1 MINFSNLLVGLAIGD
16 AYGAGVEFQDRN
28 WIADNVDFTKF
39 VSSRHLIKCRSEQ
52 SELFVKNYTDWD
64 YTDDTEMTIGLM
76 KALMSS
82 KEFTEDN
89 LVNAFKAEYD
99 YGIEAKGYG
108 RNGHGSMA
116 WFYSGE
122 KSIKEIRDFQR
133 DRPNPGNAP
142 TMRSVPLAFIEE
154 NLINDYCKINA
165 QSTHPNALAVASSQV
180 IAWAARCIVYEEG
193 DKKSLINYVLEKMD
207 FNSEFKVYLKHIDT
221 LPFEGDLSLE
231 TLQALC
237 GNQPIEPPYFLSGI
251 EGLPSDS
258 KYTAGVVLYIL
269 KHISD
274 PFEGLKYAIQIG
286 GDVDSSASIVTGILA
301 ARFGLTSL
309 PHFMI
314 ENVEGREYVEQV
326 GEKFNAFAKAKK
338 DNI

>member
-1 MINFSNLLVGLAIGD
+1 M
-16 AYGAGVEFQDRN
+16 
-28 WIADNVDFTKF
+28 
-39 VSSRHLIKCRSEQ
+39 
-52 SELFVKNYTDWD
+52 FVKNYTDWD

-99 YGIEAKGYG
+99 YGIKTKGYG

-116 WFYSGE
+116 WYYSGE
-122 KSIKEIRDFQR
+122 RSIDEIRDFQR

-142 TMRSVPLAFIEE
+142 AMRSVPLAFIEE

-180 IAWAARCIVYEEG
+180 IAWAARFVVYEVG
-193 DKKSLINYVLEKMD
+193 GRNSLISYVLEKMD
-207 FNSEFKVYLKHIDT
+207 FNREFNEYLKNLDT
-221 LPFEGDLSLE
+221 LPFEDDLSLD
-231 TLQALC
+231 TLRSLC
-237 GNQPIEPPYFLSGI
+237 GNQPIETPYFLSGI

-286 GDVDSSASIVTGILA
+286 GDVDSSASIVTGILTS
-301 ARFGLTSL
+301 RFGLTSL

-314 ENVEGREYVEQV
+314 KNVEGKEYVERV
-326 GEKFNAFAKAKK
+326 AEKFNTFAKA
-338 DNI
+338 